1 MAKKIWF
8 TILAK
13 TTGVP
18 DRTLRHWWEAF
29 CAESKSI
36 IPPRKADEGTQW
48 LFLQWLRMQGDQG
61 DATRTQQTAARA
73 QRQAQ
78 AACAKAVTRL
88 EHLIDAYGFD
98 TVLTDVLQ
106 VVCASRGRLFF
117 RPFPHAPDTP
127 APLLH

>member
-8 TILAK
+8 TTLAK
-13 TTGVP
+13 TAGVP

-29 CAESKSI
+29 CSESKEI

-61 DATRTQQTAARA
+61 AATRTQQTAARA
-73 QRQAQ
+73 QRQSQ
-78 AACAKAVTRL
+78 AACAKAVTQL

-117 RPFPHAPDTP
+117 RPFPHKPDLP
-127 APLLH
+127 ASHVN

>member
-8 TILAK
+8 TTLAN
-13 TTGVP
+13 TAGVP

-29 CAESKSI
+29 CSESKEI

-48 LFLQWLRMQGDQG
+48 LFMQWLRMQGDQG
-61 DATRTQQTAARA
+61 AAPRAQQAATRA

-106 VVCASRGRLFF
+106 PVCASRGRLFF
-117 RPFPHAPDTP
+117 RPFPHEPGTP
-127 APLLH
+127 AHPLH

>member
-8 TILAK
+8 TTLAK
-13 TTGVP
+13 TAGVP
-18 DRTLRHWWEAF
+18 DRTLRHWWKAF
-29 CAESKSI
+29 CSESKEI

-48 LFLQWLRMQGDQG
+48 LFMQWLRIQGDQG
-61 DATRTQQTAARA
+61 EATRTQQTAARA
-73 QRQAQ
+73 QRQSQ

-117 RPFPHAPDTP
+117 RPFPHKPD
-127 APLLH
+127 LHASHLN

>member
-1 MAKKIWF
+1 MGKKIWF
-8 TILAK
+8 TTQAE
-13 TTGVP
+13 TAGVP
-18 DRTLRHWWEAF
+18 DPPLPPWGEIF
-29 CAESKSI
+29 CHESKYI

-48 LFLQWLRMQGDQG
+48 LFMQWLRMQGGQG
-61 DATRTQQTAARA
+61 AAPRAQQAATRA
-73 QRQAQ
+73 QRQSQ
-78 AACAKAVTRL
+78 AACAKVATRL

-98 TVLTDVLQ
+98 TVLTNVLQ

>member
-8 TILAK
+8 TTLAK
-13 TTGVP
+13 TAGVP

-29 CAESKSI
+29 CYESKYI

-48 LFLQWLRMQGDQG
+48 LFMQWLRMQGAQG
-61 DATRTQQTAARA
+61 EATRAQQTAARA
-73 QRQAQ
+73 QRQSQ
-78 AACAKAVTRL
+78 AACAKAVTRMK
-88 EHLIDAYGFD
+88 HLIDAYGFD

-117 RPFPHAPDTP
+117 RPFQHKPDIP